1 MRASL
6 AGETEQDRV
15 SDVYLSFDES
25 DSAVAQRFA
34 AQLTQHG
41 LSVCWEQAER
51 GEGAYDGAREAQ
63 LKAARAV
70 IVLWSPQ
77 SAASRLVRAEAALAD
92 RRKNILPVTI
102 VPCERP
108 IMFELIQTADLS
120 QWQGGGDDPGWVRFL
135 DDLVHLLADPG
146 APPLAAA
153 APFPSSTPD
162 RVAPNPGNLPLIAVL
177 PFRNRSG
184 RESEDVLAAGM
195 FEDLVDALSS
205 SVNVS
210 VIAASVVVGQVHDG
224 WMDIA
229 GLVARTGVNYLL
241 EGNLRL
247 VGERLRVTA
256 QLIEAA
262 KSEVLWTI
270 KLERPLAEIGHLQE
284 DLVVDLAAHLDV
296 QVYRTEMLRAL
307 RKPDN
312 LTAWECVIRGMGA
325 YYRRTPGKYLNDA
338 IAEGEHAVQLAP
350 EFGMAHAML
359 ASAKAT
365 AYMMASPDDPGKV
378 AEIRRHIA
386 RAIEIDHDNALV
398 LAHAANSYCLIGEP
412 QEGRRLAQ
420 RALELRGE
428 MGFAVYVH
436 AYACAGCND
445 AAAAIEGYEHFHRVE
460 PGSIMANISYPRLGQ
475 ALVRAGRW
483 HDAIG
488 AFEEALRADRRIS
501 YGYYQLAMIRA
512 HLGEDAAALAL
523 MVQTRDHEPTA
534 TRELWLRRFSRLYLN
549 SPLRPEIL
557 DLVDGLWTRSEP
569 ATATH

>member
-1 MRASL
+1 M
-6 AGETEQDRV
+6 

-51 GEGAYDGAREAQ
+51 GEGAYDAAREAQ

-92 RRKNILPVTI
+92 RRRNILPVTI

-135 DDLVHLLADPG
+135 DDLTHLLADPG

-153 APFPSSTPD
+153 APFPSGTPV
-162 RVAPNPGNLPLIAVL
+162 RVAPNPGNLPSIAVL

-184 RESEDVLAAGM
+184 RDSEDVLAAGM

-210 VIAASVVVGQVHDG
+210 VIAASVVVGHVHDG

-229 GLVARTGVNYLL
+229 GLVARTGVSYLL

-296 QVYRTEMLRAL
+296 QVYRAEMLRAL

-325 YYRRTPGKYLNDA
+325 YFRRTPGKYLSDA

-350 EFGMAHAML
+350 DFGMAHAML

-365 AYMMASPDDPGKV
+365 AYMMTSPDNPDKV

-398 LAHAANSYCLIGEP
+398 LAHAANSFCLIGEP
-412 QEGRRLAQ
+412 HEGRKLAQ
-420 RALELRGE
+420 RALELRSE
-428 MGFAVYVH
+428 MGFAIYVH

-445 AAAAIEGYEHFHRVE
+445 AAAAIEGFEHFHRVE

-488 AFEEALRADRRIS
+488 AFEEGLRADHRIS

-523 MVQTRDHEPTA
+523 MVQTRDHEPAA